1 MFQWWTKFNGVFSEN
16 NHLRI
21 KDGAYTINLDY
32 KQSKGTHWVSLFIER
47 NATVYCDSFGIE
59 YIPQEVSSKIKD
71 KSITHNIFRIQ
82 SDDSIMCG
90 YYCIA
95 FIEYLIAGKSLID
108 YTNLFSPNDYK

>member
-1 MFQWWTKFNGVFSEN
+1 M
-16 NHLRI
+16 
-21 KDGAYTINLDY
+21 
-32 KQSKGTHWVSLFIER
+32 
-47 NATVYCDSFGIE
+47 YCDSFGIE

-95 FIEYLIAGKSLID
+95 FIEYLIAGKSLTD
-108 YTNLFSPNDYK
+108 YTNLFSPNDYKKNGKITYKYFKDIYGKRRRRP